1 MKTAKEILSGID
13 DYIKLASVAKTYFGK
28 DRTWLYHKLNENT
41 INGVKYA
48 FTPDELTMLADG
60 LNDIAQS
67 ISTAAKQLR
76 RVQKDK
82 EREVGR
88 HYTIGSP
95 FDNPLFTEWLS
106 LLPDKQRWLEPFAGE
121 CDIPQLIHALG
132 VEADWLCYDITRP
145 THSYNNMKVIR
156 RDTIANF
163 PTGFQICVTNPPYL
177 SKNSATRRG
186 LSYPASEYDDLYK
199 HCLSLILAN
208 CGYVAAIIP
217 DSFIGSG
224 LFQGRLYGV
233 VSLTCSMF
241 DGTDC
246 PVCLALFTPNETT
259 DFDVW
264 NNNKKLG
271 RYSELRKHD
280 LSEWSE
286 GGQWRFNAPQGSI
299 AIKCVDGKTNADI
312 HFMAGSEIE
321 ECDVKKSNRSY
332 VRIGGLP
339 DNISLIAFIETCN
352 KLLQEYRQQTHDCF
366 LTSYGGLRKD
376 GYYRKRIT
384 FKIIRRILNRTL
396 CQFLEVNNVQ

>member
-1 MKTAKEILSGID
+1 MKTAKKILSGID
-13 DYIKLASVAKTYFGK
+13 SYIKLAGLAKTYFEK
-28 DRTWLYHKLNENT
+28 DRSWLYHKLNENT
-41 INGVKYA
+41 VNGVEYA
-48 FTPDELTMLADG
+48 FTSDELAILADG
-60 LNDIAQS
+60 LADISQK
-67 ISTAAKQLR
+67 IKQAAIGLR
-76 RVQKDK
+76 RLQKNK
-82 EREVGR
+82 EREAGR
-88 HYTIGSP
+88 HYTVSNP
-95 FDNPLFTEWLS
+95 FDHPLFVEWLS
-106 LLPDKQRWLEPFAGE
+106 LVPTDKRWLEPFAGA
-121 CDIPQLIHALG
+121 CDIPHMIAGLG
-132 VEADWLCYDITRP
+132 IKVAWECFDIARTSTPRGNIRF
-145 THSYNNMKVIR
+145 TR

-163 PTGFQICVTNPPYL
+163 PTGYQVCVTNPPYL
-177 SKNSATRRG
+177 HKNSATRRG
-186 LSYPASEYDDLYK
+186 LLYPETCYDDIYK
-199 HCLSLILAN
+199 HCLSLMLTN
-208 CGYVAAIIP
+208 CEYVAAIIP

-233 VSLTCSMF
+233 ISLNRPMF
-241 DGTDC
+241 EKTDC

-264 NNNKKLG
+264 NDNKMLG

-286 GGQWRFNAPQGSI
+286 GGQWRFNDPQGSI

-396 CQFLEVNNVQ
+396 CQFLEANNV